1 MSLDLALMVCH
12 HPEGADYAFADAR
25 DAVGDQPWTHE
36 VAFVE
41 HHRHDRLIVR
51 GNFGGHHVDV
61 DDRSD
66 VVGSKVG
73 KGALT
78 GALVGALFGPPGFA
92 FGLVGGG
99 AIGGL
104 EESGD
109 VPELHGAFFDEVRA
123 DVPQGSS
130 AVVLLAAPDHVDAMI
145 AAFDTDRVRP
155 VRRHL
160 SDAAARALA
169 DGFAGRSESAS

>member
-1 MSLDLALMVCH
+1 MGLDLALMVCDH
-12 HPEGADYAFADAR
+12 LEGADRAFADAH

-51 GNFGGHHVDV
+51 GNFGGHYVDI

-66 VVGSKVG
+66 VVGPDVG

-92 FGLVGGG
+92 VGLVGGG
-99 AIGGL
+99 IAGGL
-104 EESGD
+104 EESSH
-109 VPELHGAFFDEVRA
+109 VPELHGEFFDQVRA

-145 AAFDTDRVRP
+145 AAFAGSRAHP

-160 SDAAARALA
+160 SDKAARALA
-169 DGFAGRSESAS
+169 EGVAARPEVTS

>member
-1 MSLDLALMVCH
+1 MGLDLALMVCDH
-12 HPEGADYAFADAR
+12 TSGADYAFADAH
-25 DAVGDQPWTHE
+25 DAVGDQAWTHE

-41 HHRHDRLIVR
+41 HHRHDRMIVR
-51 GNFGGHHVDV
+51 GNLAGHYVDV

-66 VVGSKVG
+66 VVGPKVG
-73 KGALT
+73 KGVLT
-78 GALVGALFGPPGFA
+78 GAFVGALFGPPGFA
-92 FGLVGGG
+92 AGLVGGG
-99 AIGGL
+99 MIGGL

-145 AAFDTDRVRP
+145 AAFDTERARMVRH
-155 VRRHL
+155 HL
-160 SDAAARALA
+160 SDAAARVLA
-169 DGFAGRSESAS
+169 DEFAGRPEVAS

>member
-1 MSLDLALMVCH
+1 MGLDLALVVCD

-25 DAVGDQPWTHE
+25 DAVGDQPWMHE

-51 GNFGGHHVDV
+51 GNVGGRYVDV
-61 DDRSD
+61 DDKCD
-66 VVGSKVG
+66 VVGPKVG

-92 FGLVGGG
+92 VGLVGGG
-99 AIGGL
+99 TIGGI
-104 EESGD
+104 EESED
-109 VPELHGAFFDEVRA
+109 AHALTGAFFDEARA

-145 AAFDTDRVRP
+145 QAFDDRRVRV

-160 SDAAARALA
+160 SDAAARVLA
-169 DGFAGRSESAS
+169 DGLGGVPEAAS